1 MRLYTMLRVSHLRM
15 SPCITTEKCGR
26 NCTVKNCSVHPVKEE
41 EEEEE
46 EESLPLKREI
56 RSC

>member
-1 MRLYTMLRVSHLRM
+1 MRLYTMLWVLHLRM

-41 EEEEE
+41 EEE
-46 EESLPLKREI
+46 SLSLKRER